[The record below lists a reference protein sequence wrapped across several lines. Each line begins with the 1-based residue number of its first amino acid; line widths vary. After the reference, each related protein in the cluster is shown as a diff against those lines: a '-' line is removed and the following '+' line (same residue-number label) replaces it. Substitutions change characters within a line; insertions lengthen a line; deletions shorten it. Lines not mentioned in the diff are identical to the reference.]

1 MKHLKAFNE
10 ELNYLDSLKIQS
22 KARED
27 WEASKEEEMQKI
39 RQEKSDKHKSELD
52 KSLSVKP
59 TDEIVE
65 ERRMLTH
72 RIIQVILS
80 TEQGKTD
87 FREKLISLLNEY
99 GF

>member
-1 MKHLKAFNE
+1 MKHLKAYNE

-65 ERRMLTH
+65 
-72 RIIQVILS
+72 
-80 TEQGKTD
+80 
-87 FREKLISLLNEY
+87 Y
-99 GF
+99 